1 MSYNNLTQN
10 INKWIV
16 LNETIEISN
25 KKMKELKEQKNTIEE
40 SIIHDMERKNLTNK
54 KLRLNNTHILY
65 NISHTQPSISITLL
79 ESIFNELI
87 TNNTI
92 SIETKQYIIEYI
104 KKYREYN
111 KNTIVSLK
119 KKKIKL
125 TNSIPIKKSI
135 KKH

>member
-1 MSYNNLTQN
+1 MSLNNLTQN
-10 INKWIV
+10 INKWIF
-16 LNETIEISN
+16 LNEKIEISN

-40 SIIHDMERKNLTNK
+40 SIIHDMEEKNLTNK

-65 NISHTQPSISITLL
+65 NISHNQPGISITLL
-79 ESIFNELI
+79 ESIFDELI

-92 SIETKQYIIEYI
+92 SIETKKYIIEYI
-104 KKYREYN
+104 KTYRDYN
-111 KNTIVSLK
+111 KKSVVSIK

-125 TNSIPIKKSI
+125 TNSRHIKSL

>member
-1 MSYNNLTQN
+1 MSLNNLTQN
-10 INKWIV
+10 INNWID
-16 LNETIEISN
+16 LNEKIEISN
-25 KKMKELKEQKNTIEE
+25 KKMKELREQKNSIEE
-40 SIIHDMERKNLTNK
+40 SIIHDMEKKNLTNK

-104 KKYREYN
+104 KKYRDIN
-111 KNTIVSLK
+111 KKPVVSIK

-125 TNSIPIKKSI
+125 TNSRHIKKSI

>member
-1 MSYNNLTQN
+1 MSLNNLTQN
-10 INKWIV
+10 INKWIF
-16 LNETIEISN
+16 LNDKIEISN

-40 SIIHDMERKNLTNK
+40 SIIHDMEEKNLTNK

-65 NISHTQPSISITLL
+65 NISHNQPGISITLL
-79 ESIFNELI
+79 ESIFDELI

-92 SIETKQYIIEYI
+92 SIETKKYIIEYI
-104 KKYREYN
+104 KTYRDYN
-111 KNTIVSLK
+111 KKSVVSIK

-125 TNSIPIKKSI
+125 TNSRHIKSL

>member
-119 KKKIKL
+119 KKK
-125 TNSIPIKKSI
+125 
-135 KKH
+135 